1 MNPKII
7 IIALIIVV
15 LAVVGMVGFKL
26 FDDADIAS
34 LTDSSKIKYTFNV
47 GVDNWAGYT
56 ILCSHKARQYA
67 LDEGVLIKCHNDD
80 ADYDLRLQKLKDG
93 ELQGAALTVDGYV
106 LVGGN
111 YDFPGQIGFI
121 IDESTGG
128 DAIWVNSTVAQNIND
143 LKTKSGVRVGYTPN
157 SPSQTLLTAWS
168 QHFDVPVND
177 ATRFTLVKTNGSSD
191 AFEKLKRGEIDVAVL
206 WEPDVTRAKEDGR
219 FVKLLGSEDVKNLIV
234 DVLSFNERFIRT
246 DPEAV
251 RIVTASYFKAQ
262 EFYKANIS
270 EFDGEISDYTG
281 IDSSKV
287 VDLRDGIN
295 WIDLPHNGVDW
306 LGISHGQVNGQRRLY
321 DTIESAIRLYKKS
334 GDLNGN
340 PLPNSDPFRIIN
352 SSTLEQVF
360 NEGLAGGL
368 GVPFVAPT
376 SVVDYSI
383 TRAFKKLSPGRWAKL
398 REVGSLKIE
407 PIRFRT
413 GTAELDPPRQD
424 AFSDLVDALQTY
436 PKYRIKIVGH
446 TGKRGDKAAN
456 MALSKQRSLT
466 AYRYLID
473 NYGIDKNRIYAYGVG
488 NEEPPVRI
496 AGEKSRAYNAR
507 WPRVEIRLVEGE

>member
-1 MNPKII
+1 MNSKII
-7 IIALIIVV
+7 LIAIIATVLVV
-15 LAVVGMVGFKL
+15 AGMVGFK
-26 FDDADIAS
+26 FMDDADLAS
-34 LTDSSKIKYTFNV
+34 LTDSSKIKSTFNV

-56 ILCSHKARQYA
+56 ILCSRKARQLA
-67 LDEGVLIKCHNDD
+67 LDEGVLIKCINDD
-80 ADYDLRLQKLKDG
+80 ADYDLRLSKLKSG

-106 LVGGN
+106 LSGAA
-111 YDFPGQIGFI
+111 YDFPGQIAFI

-128 DAIWVNSTVAQNIND
+128 DAILVNGAVAQNIND
-143 LKTKSGVRVGYTPN
+143 LKSKSGVRVGYTPN

-168 QHFDVPVND
+168 QHFDVPIKN
-177 ATRFTLVKTNGSSD
+177 AARFTMVETNGSSD
-191 AFEKLKRGEIDVAVL
+191 AFKKLERGEIDVAVL
-206 WEPDVTRAKEDGR
+206 WEPDVTRAKDSGK

-234 DVLSFNERFIRT
+234 DVLAINDRFVRT

-251 RIVTASYFKAQ
+251 RVITAAYFKAQ
-262 EFYKANIS
+262 EYYKANIS
-270 EFDGEISDYTG
+270 DFEDEISDYTG
-281 IDSSKV
+281 VKV
-287 VDLRDGIN
+287 AKVSELRDGIN

-306 LGISHGQVNGQRRLY
+306 LGIDHANVNGQRRLY
-321 DTIESAIRLYKKS
+321 DTIEAAIRLYKKS
-334 GDLNGN
+334 GDLSGN

-352 SSTLEQVF
+352 SSVMEQVF
-360 NEGLAGGL
+360 NEALAGGL
-368 GVPFVAPT
+368 GVPFMAPT
-376 SVVDYSI
+376 TVVDYSI
-383 TRAFKKLSPGRWAKL
+383 TRDFKKLSPGRWAKL

-407 PIRFRT
+407 SIRFKT
-413 GTAELDPPRQD
+413 GTAQLDPPKQD
-424 AFSDLVDALQTY
+424 AFADLVDALQTY

-473 NYGIDKNRIYAYGVG
+473 NYGIDKDRIYAYGVG

-496 AGEKSRAYNAR
+496 AGERSRAYNAR